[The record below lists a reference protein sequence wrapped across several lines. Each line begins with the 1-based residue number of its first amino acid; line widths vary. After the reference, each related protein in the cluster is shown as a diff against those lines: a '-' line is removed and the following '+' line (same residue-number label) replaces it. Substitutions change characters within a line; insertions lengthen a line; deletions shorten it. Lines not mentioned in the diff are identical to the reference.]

1 MAGRE
6 TKKDQDARTVYQ
18 GVGHSVEIR
27 DPDSGVVYPVRHLY
41 IHSSALAH
49 HEAKRR
55 EAEMSLIE
63 AEVKRMQGLVN
74 TYDDKRLSGNMT
86 WQKSRFVR

>member
-18 GVGHSVEIR
+18 GVGPSVEIR
-27 DPDSGVVYPVRHLY
+27 DPDSGVGYPVRHLS
-41 IHSSALAH
+41 IHSRALAH

-55 EAEMSLIE
+55 AAAMSLIE
-63 AEVKRMQGLVN
+63 AEVKRLQGLVN
-74 TYDDKRLSGNMT
+74 KYD
-86 WQKSRFVR
+86 